1 MKLLLPLIGILVF
14 GCAYFSDDANAKSG
28 DLLKLTKL
36 ENNIVEEKYK
46 KISSV
51 LVQKN
56 GQLVYE
62 KYFNGGSAEHL
73 NDIRSAGKSITSLLF
88 GQAIERGLFQSEND
102 KVLPIFADKKP
113 IQNPF
118 PAKSSMTFSD
128 LLMMSSKLECNDME
142 HFSAGN
148 EERMY
153 LRKDWEQ
160 FVLDLP
166 EGGAPPWATPSDEL
180 IDGRRFSYCTG
191 GVFLIGSAI
200 ARRSKISLDKFAQKY
215 LFTPLGI
222 NKVTWPRSPMGIV
235 QGGGGIRLQSID
247 MIKIGQLLLDKGRL
261 GAKQVVKSE
270 WIDKMF
276 TLRVNAMPERNI
288 DYGYL
293 WWIFNFKVNNE
304 SITAYA
310 ATGNGGNYLLIVPE
324 KNLVAVITATAY
336 NTQYMHSQTQEI
348 FEKHIL
354 KAILEY

>member
-1 MKLLLPLIGILVF
+1 MKLLLPLISIIAGGYVF
-14 GCAYFSDDANAKSG
+14 FTDDAIAKSEG
-28 DLLKLTKL
+28 HLKLTEL
-36 ENNIVEEKYK
+36 ESSIVKDKYK

-51 LVQKN
+51 LIQEN
-56 GQLVYE
+56 GKLIYE
-62 KYFNGGSAEHL
+62 RYFNDGGAEHL
-73 NDIRSAGKSITSLLF
+73 NDIRSAGKSITALLF
-88 GQAIERGLFQSEND
+88 GQAIDQGLFQSEND
-102 KVLPIFADKKP
+102 KVLPIFADKEP
-113 IQNPF
+113 FQNPF
-118 PAKSSMTFSD
+118 PAKSSMTFSE

-142 HFSAGN
+142 HFSTGN

-166 EGGAPPWATPSDEL
+166 EGAAPPWATPLDEL
-180 IDGRRFSYCTG
+180 THSRRFSYCTG

-200 ARRSKISLDKFAQKY
+200 ARRSKMGLDQFAQKY
-215 LFTPLGI
+215 LFTPLEI
-222 NKVTWPRSPMGIV
+222 NKVTWPRSPMGII
-235 QGGGGIRLQSID
+235 QGGGGIRLLSKD
-247 MIKIGQLLLDKGRL
+247 MIKIGQLMLDKGRL
-261 GAKQVVKSE
+261 GAKQLIKSE
-270 WIDKMF
+270 WVDKMF

-293 WWIFNFKVNNE
+293 WWIFNLKVNNE

-310 ATGNGGNYLLIVPE
+310 ATGNGGNYLLVVPE

-354 KAILEY
+354 KAIL